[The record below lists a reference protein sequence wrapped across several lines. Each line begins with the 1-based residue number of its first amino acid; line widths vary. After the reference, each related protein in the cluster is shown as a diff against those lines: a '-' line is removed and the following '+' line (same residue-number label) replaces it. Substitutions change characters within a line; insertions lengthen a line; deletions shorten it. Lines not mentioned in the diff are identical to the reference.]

1 MGENPEIIS
10 KGYLSL
16 SLAYIKTEADIL
28 KFVNALISNTKGEGK
43 EGDPFW
49 TKAETLLY
57 CALLGYIIFEGAE
70 EDRNMNTLVDMI
82 SGMEVKEDDED
93 FLNAVDYMFKG
104 LEQRKPNCFAVK
116 QYKKY
121 KLSSGVVCSKRLLN
135 QAVGKSLRTHNLK
148 SKKGAQVMRK
158 NEKITALYERLSR
171 DDFGKDDDQ
180 QRESNSISNQR
191 KILQKA
197 AKDKGY
203 TDTIFFVDDGITG
216 TTMKRPGFQKML
228 TAIEAGYISAVFVK
242 DLSRLGRNY
251 IEVGKL
257 TEEFFPLHDIRL
269 VAVSD
274 GVDSDEGEDDFTP
287 FKNIMN
293 EYYAKD
299 ISKKRRIVNK
309 MKGNAGVPL
318 SPPPYG
324 YIKNPDDPRFWVVEP
339 EAAEVVRRIYRM
351 ALEGY
356 GLAETAAQLAADGVV
371 NPTYYW
377 RSRGTSR
384 GGSKSTVEP
393 TKWGHTTVKKILTL
407 QEYCGDV
414 INFKSYS
421 KSYKMKKRIENPEE
435 NRAIFLNVHEAI
447 IDRQT
452 WEKVQALQK
461 GTRRKKPTVT
471 QEPSVFSGLLKCPE
485 CGGNLNFHFNQNNH
499 DIKFFSCQNHN
510 SGYRKCSK
518 THYIRLDFLEQVVL
532 YEVKRLAYFAS
543 EYENDFIKAMIGRS
557 AKVAENATLR
567 KQRELDTL
575 TARDREL
582 DMLFERLY
590 EDNVA
595 GKIDDARF
603 SKMSKRYEQ
612 EQGENAKKIKALRL
626 ELKKDESKRMDI
638 DDFLETVRQYTDATT
653 ITKRMVAELIDH
665 IEVYHAEKQDGVTNQ
680 RVDIHYN
687 CIGAFDVPDRR
698 KIPEADIIMETR
710 KGVALSYAPEQVAV

>member
-1 MGENPEIIS
+1 MKQSS
-10 KGYLSL
+10 KKHELGI
-16 SLAYIKTEADIL
+16 AA
-28 KFVNALISNTKGEGK
+28 
-43 EGDPFW
+43 
-49 TKAETLLY
+49 LY
-57 CALLGYIIFEGAE
+57 C
-70 EDRNMNTLVDMI
+70 
-82 SGMEVKEDDED
+82 
-93 FLNAVDYMFKG
+93 
-104 LEQRKPNCFAVK
+104 
-116 QYKKY
+116 
-121 KLSSGVVCSKRLLN
+121 
-135 QAVGKSLRTHNLK
+135 
-148 SKKGAQVMRK
+148 
-158 NEKITALYERLSR
+158 RLSR
-171 DDFGKDDDQ
+171 DDNMDS
-180 QRESNSISNQR
+180 ESNSIQNQR

-203 TDTIFFVDDGITG
+203 TDTVFFVDDGITG

-324 YIKNPDDPRFWVVEP
+324 YIKNPNNPRFWVVEP
-339 EAAEVVRRIYRM
+339 EAAEVVRRIYCM

-356 GLAETAAQLAADGVV
+356 GLAEIAARLAADGVV

-532 YEVKRLAYFAS
+532 YEVKRLACFAS
-543 EYENDFIKAMIGRS
+543 EYENDFIKAMIRRS
-557 AKVAENATLR
+557 AKVAENGRIR
-567 KQRELDTL
+567 KQRELDAL

-590 EDNVA
+590 EDNVS

-603 SKMSKRYEQ
+603 AKMSKRYEQ

-638 DDFLETVRQYTDATT
+638 DDFLETVRRYTDATT

-680 RVDIHYN
+680 RVVIHYN

>member
-1 MGENPEIIS
+1 MKQSS
-10 KGYLSL
+10 KNHELGT
-16 SLAYIKTEADIL
+16 AA
-28 KFVNALISNTKGEGK
+28 
-43 EGDPFW
+43 
-49 TKAETLLY
+49 LY
-57 CALLGYIIFEGAE
+57 C
-70 EDRNMNTLVDMI
+70 
-82 SGMEVKEDDED
+82 
-93 FLNAVDYMFKG
+93 
-104 LEQRKPNCFAVK
+104 
-116 QYKKY
+116 
-121 KLSSGVVCSKRLLN
+121 
-135 QAVGKSLRTHNLK
+135 
-148 SKKGAQVMRK
+148 
-158 NEKITALYERLSR
+158 RLSR
-171 DDFGKDDDQ
+171 DDNMDS
-180 QRESNSISNQR
+180 ESNSIQNQR

-197 AKDKGY
+197 AKDRGY
-203 TDTIFFVDDGITG
+203 TDTVFFVDDGITG

-532 YEVKRLAYFAS
+532 YEVKRLACFAS

-557 AKVAENATLR
+557 AKVAENTALR
-567 KQRELDTL
+567 KQRELDAL

-603 SKMSKRYEQ
+603 AKMSKRYEQ

-638 DDFLETVRQYTDATT
+638 DDFLETVRRYTDATT

-680 RVDIHYN
+680 RVVIHYN

>member
-1 MGENPEIIS
+1 MKQSS
-10 KGYLSL
+10 KKHELGT
-16 SLAYIKTEADIL
+16 AA
-28 KFVNALISNTKGEGK
+28 
-43 EGDPFW
+43 
-49 TKAETLLY
+49 LY
-57 CALLGYIIFEGAE
+57 C
-70 EDRNMNTLVDMI
+70 
-82 SGMEVKEDDED
+82 
-93 FLNAVDYMFKG
+93 
-104 LEQRKPNCFAVK
+104 
-116 QYKKY
+116 
-121 KLSSGVVCSKRLLN
+121 
-135 QAVGKSLRTHNLK
+135 
-148 SKKGAQVMRK
+148 
-158 NEKITALYERLSR
+158 RLSR
-171 DDFGKDDDQ
+171 DDNMDS
-180 QRESNSISNQR
+180 ESNSIQNQR

-203 TDTIFFVDDGITG
+203 TDTVFFVDDGITG

-384 GGSKSTVEP
+384 SGSKSTVEP

-532 YEVKRLAYFAS
+532 YEVKRLACFAS

-567 KQRELDTL
+567 KQRELDAL

-603 SKMSKRYEQ
+603 AKMSKRYEQ

-638 DDFLETVRQYTDATT
+638 DDFLETVRRYTDATT

-680 RVDIHYN
+680 RVVIYYN
-687 CIGAFDVPDRR
+687 CIGSFDVPDRR

>member
-1 MGENPEIIS
+1 M
-10 KGYLSL
+10 KLSGNHNFGT
-16 SLAYIKTEADIL
+16 AA
-28 KFVNALISNTKGEGK
+28 
-43 EGDPFW
+43 
-49 TKAETLLY
+49 LY
-57 CALLGYIIFEGAE
+57 C
-70 EDRNMNTLVDMI
+70 
-82 SGMEVKEDDED
+82 
-93 FLNAVDYMFKG
+93 
-104 LEQRKPNCFAVK
+104 
-116 QYKKY
+116 
-121 KLSSGVVCSKRLLN
+121 
-135 QAVGKSLRTHNLK
+135 
-148 SKKGAQVMRK
+148 
-158 NEKITALYERLSR
+158 RLSR
-171 DDFGKDDDQ
+171 DDNMDT
-180 QRESNSISNQR
+180 ESNSIQNQK

-197 AKDKGY
+197 AKEKGY
-203 TDTIFFVDDGITG
+203 ADTLFFVDDGITG
-216 TTMKRPGFQKML
+216 TTMKRPGFQKMI

-257 TEEFFPLHDIRL
+257 TEEFFPEHDVRL
-269 VAVSD
+269 IAVSD
-274 GVDSDEGEDDFTP
+274 GVDSDEGDNEFTP
-287 FKNIMN
+287 FRNIMN
-293 EYYAKD
+293 EWYAKD
-299 ISKKRRIVNK
+299 ISKKRKIVNK
-309 MKGNAGVPL
+309 MKGNAGIPL
-318 SPPPYG
+318 SQPPYG

-532 YEVKRLAYFAS
+532 YEVKRLACFAS

-557 AKVAENATLR
+557 AKVAENTALR
-567 KQRELDTL
+567 KQRALDAL

-603 SKMSKRYEQ
+603 AKMSKRYEQ

-638 DDFLETVRQYTDATT
+638 DDFLGTVRRYTDATT
-653 ITKRMVAELIDH
+653 ITKRMVAELVDH
-665 IEVYHAEKQDGVTNQ
+665 IEVYHAEKQDGITNQ

-687 CIGAFDVPDRR
+687 CIGDFDVPDRR
-698 KIPEADIIMETR
+698 KIPETDIIMETR

>member
-1 MGENPEIIS
+1 MKQSS
-10 KGYLSL
+10 KKHELGT
-16 SLAYIKTEADIL
+16 AA
-28 KFVNALISNTKGEGK
+28 
-43 EGDPFW
+43 
-49 TKAETLLY
+49 LY
-57 CALLGYIIFEGAE
+57 C
-70 EDRNMNTLVDMI
+70 
-82 SGMEVKEDDED
+82 
-93 FLNAVDYMFKG
+93 
-104 LEQRKPNCFAVK
+104 
-116 QYKKY
+116 
-121 KLSSGVVCSKRLLN
+121 
-135 QAVGKSLRTHNLK
+135 
-148 SKKGAQVMRK
+148 
-158 NEKITALYERLSR
+158 RLSR
-171 DDFGKDDDQ
+171 DDNMDS
-180 QRESNSISNQR
+180 ESNSIQNQR

-203 TDTIFFVDDGITG
+203 TDTVFFVDDGITG

-324 YIKNPDDPRFWVVEP
+324 YIKNPNDPRFWVVEP

-384 GGSKSTVEP
+384 GGSKSTVES

-532 YEVKRLAYFAS
+532 YEVKRLACFAS
-543 EYENDFIKAMIGRS
+543 EYENDFIKAIIGRS
-557 AKVAENATLR
+557 AKVAENTALR
-567 KQRELDTL
+567 KQRELDAL

-590 EDNVA
+590 EDNVS

-603 SKMSKRYEQ
+603 AKMSKRYEQ
-612 EQGENAKKIKALRL
+612 EQDENAKKIKALRL

-638 DDFLETVRQYTDATT
+638 DDFLETVRRYTDVAT

-680 RVDIHYN
+680 RVVIHYN

>member
-1 MGENPEIIS
+1 MKQSS
-10 KGYLSL
+10 KKHELGT
-16 SLAYIKTEADIL
+16 AA
-28 KFVNALISNTKGEGK
+28 
-43 EGDPFW
+43 
-49 TKAETLLY
+49 LY
-57 CALLGYIIFEGAE
+57 C
-70 EDRNMNTLVDMI
+70 
-82 SGMEVKEDDED
+82 
-93 FLNAVDYMFKG
+93 
-104 LEQRKPNCFAVK
+104 
-116 QYKKY
+116 
-121 KLSSGVVCSKRLLN
+121 
-135 QAVGKSLRTHNLK
+135 
-148 SKKGAQVMRK
+148 
-158 NEKITALYERLSR
+158 RLSR
-171 DDFGKDDDQ
+171 DDNMDS
-180 QRESNSISNQR
+180 ESNSIQNQR

-203 TDTIFFVDDGITG
+203 TDTVFFVDDGITG

-356 GLAETAAQLAADGVV
+356 GLAEIAARLAADGVV

-532 YEVKRLAYFAS
+532 YEVKRLACFAS

-557 AKVAENATLR
+557 AKAAENTALR
-567 KQRELDTL
+567 KQRELDAL

-603 SKMSKRYEQ
+603 AKMSKRYEQ

-638 DDFLETVRQYTDATT
+638 DDFLETVRRYTDAAT
-653 ITKRMVAELIDH
+653 ITRRMVAELIDH

-680 RVDIHYN
+680 RVVIYYN